1 MGNGI
6 VIHISIYG
14 FPTTLSLVAEVDRF
28 LLSGSSLKTQCCSNK
43 LKGLKCK
50 NQEDALNLH
59 RKELKDKE
67 EREEYRFK
75 NWVWKVG
82 VGRLVSETP

>member
-1 MGNGI
+1 MGNSI

-14 FPTTLSLVAEVDRF
+14 FPTTVSLVAEVDRF
-28 LLSGSSLKTQCCSNK
+28 LLSESSLKTQCCSNK

-59 RKELKDKE
+59 RKELKEKE

-75 NWVWKVG
+75 TG
-82 VGRLVSETP
+82 CGRLG